1 MATLDIGGR
10 QVTVD
15 DSFLKLSPEQQNATV
30 EEISASLGAK
40 PAAPSLTAGETALD
54 VAKSAGVG
62 VAKGGIGLAG
72 MIDDLSELGARGL
85 DSATRY
91 IGGKFGADIAPRA
104 NQEPK
109 FGSKAIQAGV
119 ESVTGEFYKPK
130 TTAGEYAGTVGEF
143 APGVLGGGT
152 GVARKIIMGAVA
164 PGLASEAGGQLTK
177 GTAAEPYARVVGAIL
192 GGAAPSVGARIISP
206 LPINAERAAAV
217 NTLRNEGVTD
227 LTAGQ
232 VTGRKPLQYLEAE
245 RGRGANLAESQAEQ
259 FTGAALRR
267 VGEDATRA
275 TPEVVDRAFT
285 RIGQQFDGLAARN
298 TATLDQQFVQDLRTT
313 ADEYRSL
320 VNAPNQAPAVRNY
333 VEEISNAVQQNGGQ
347 IPGDVYQSLRSR
359 MERTAR
365 GLGNNPEARNA
376 IRDMRGAL
384 DDVMERSIQ
393 AGGNPADLA
402 AWREARSQYRN
413 LLVIEKAATGAGEGA
428 AAGLISPAKLRET
441 TVNTHGRRN
450 YARGDGDFADLARS
464 GVAAMTPLPN
474 SGTAGRI
481 SAQNMGAGALS
492 LMGGVGGGAYS
503 GGDPTTTGLGF
514 LAGALLPRGIG
525 RAATSRAG
533 RAYLGNQAAVPMAQ
547 NLTPA
552 QSSIAAALLASRQQ
566 NLLEPR

>member
-1 MATLDIGGR
+1 MPTLDIGGR

-15 DSFLKLSPEQQNATV
+15 DSFLKLSPDQQNATV
-30 EEISASLGAK
+30 EEIAASFGG
-40 PAAPSLTAGETALD
+40 AAPKPQVNAATDL
-54 VAKSAGVG
+54 AKSAGVG

-72 MIDDLSELGARGL
+72 MIDDLSEVGARGL
-85 DSATRY
+85 DRATRY
-91 IGGKFGADIAPRA
+91 IGSKLGADIAPRA
-104 NQEPK
+104 DQEPK
-109 FGSKAIQAGV
+109 FGSKAIQTGV
-119 ESVTGEFYKPK
+119 ESLTGEFYKPQ
-130 TTAGEYAGTVGEF
+130 TTAGEYAQTVGEF
-143 APGVLGGGT
+143 VPGLIGGPA
-152 GVARKIIMGAVA
+152 GVGRRLLTQVVA
-164 PGLASEAGGQLTK
+164 PGLASEGAGQATK
-177 GTAAEPYARVVGAIL
+177 GTVAEPYARVVGAML
-192 GGAAPSVGARIISP
+192 GGVAPSVAARAVSP
-206 LPINAERAAAV
+206 LPITAERAAAV

-245 RGRGANLAESQAEQ
+245 RGRGANLQESQAEQ

-285 RIGQQFDGLAARN
+285 RIGQQFDDLASRN
-298 TATLDQQFVQDLRTT
+298 TATLDNQFVQDLRNT

-402 AWREARSQYRN
+402 AWREARNQYRN

-441 TVNTHGRRN
+441 TVSTHGRRN
-450 YARGDGDFADLARS
+450 YARGEGDFADLARA
-464 GVAAMTPLPN
+464 GVQTMSPLPN
-474 SGTAGRI
+474 SGTPGRI

-503 GGDPTTTGLGF
+503 GGDPTATGLGF

-533 RAYLGNQAAVPMAQ
+533 RAYLANQVATPMAQ

-552 QSSIAAALLASRQQ
+552 QSAIANALLASRQQ
-566 NLLEPR
+566 QLLEPR